1 MLTEFNGISLTLR
14 MLVLVRC
21 FYYTADTNF
30 REEFLLHS
38 YFFFFI
44 PCYNATLMTFLR
56 GAFVTLL
63 ALVLVR
69 SFLYSPLSEEFLL
82 HS

>member
-1 MLTEFNGISLTLR
+1 MRSF
-14 MLVLVRC
+14 C
-21 FYYTADTNF
+21 YTADTNF
-30 REEFLLHS
+30 SEEFLLHS
-38 YFFFFI
+38 ILVFTSYQ
-44 PCYNATLMTFLR
+44 NATLIMTYLR

-63 ALVLVR
+63 SLVLVR